1 MRDERCCS
9 SAYLESWIENGFSC
23 TFQVKLRISY
33 RHSADT
39 DRHKQTDTRRSH
51 ASGSDAHEMRQIIA
65 DIHESM
71 NGLTNKHSCSVIK
84 RHQAPFF
91 FG

>member
-1 MRDERCCS
+1 
-9 SAYLESWIENGFSC
+9 
-23 TFQVKLRISY
+23 VKLRISY

-65 DIHESM
+65 DIHESL

-91 FG
+91 LDERCVQKRGQDVQPAEDSLEEVFA